1 MSHRCAVLGNPIAHS
16 RSPEIH
22 ARLARDHAIDLRY
35 ERILVPEGRFT
46 DIVRQFFTDGGR
58 GLNVTLPYKKEA
70 YELADWRTSYAMRA
84 QAANTLW
91 LEGNTLCAD
100 NTDGRGLIDALTEDI
115 GFSLNGRRVILIG
128 AGGAAR
134 GALLPLLE
142 SGVARLDI
150 MNRTLERAASIIDDH
165 LSVAQVPIQALPLGE
180 PPEQGY
186 DLIINASSAG
196 LSGALSALPG
206 SLIANPE
213 TTLCYD
219 MIYGSKTPFL
229 NWAARHGVTHRADG
243 STMLE
248 RQAERSFRIWFDREI
263 TG

>member
-22 ARLARDHAIDLRY
+22 ARLARACAIDLRY
-35 ERILVPEGRFT
+35 ERILVPEGQFT
-46 DIVRQFFTDGGR
+46 DIVRQFFSDGGR
-58 GLNVTLPYKKEA
+58 GLNVTLPCKQDAYK
-70 YELADWRTSYAMRA
+70 LADWRSAYAVRA
-84 QAANTLW
+84 RAANTLW
-91 LEGNTLCAD
+91 LEQDTLCAD
-100 NTDGRGLIDALTEDI
+100 NTDGRGLIDALTKDLR
-115 GFSLNGRRVILIG
+115 FSLSGRRVILIG

-134 GALLPLLE
+134 GAVLPLLE

-150 MNRTLERAASIIDDH
+150 MNRTLERANSIIDDH
-165 LSVAQVPIQALPLGE
+165 RSLAQVPMQALPLSA

-196 LSGALSALPG
+196 LSQQTSALPE
-206 SLIANPE
+206 SLISDSE

-219 MIYGSKTPFL
+219 MIYASKTPFL
-229 NWAARHGVTHRADG
+229 NWAGNHGVTHRADG